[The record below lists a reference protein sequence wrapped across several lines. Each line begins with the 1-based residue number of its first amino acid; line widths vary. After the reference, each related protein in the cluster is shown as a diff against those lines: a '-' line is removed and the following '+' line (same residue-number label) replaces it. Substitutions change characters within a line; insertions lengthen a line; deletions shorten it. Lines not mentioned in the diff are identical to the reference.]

1 MAGCVDS
8 RLRMLRMVV
17 FFVSVVIASLIYIL
31 TLLDYDANLGPYSDD
46 DTVRGKPHFGPT

>member
-1 MAGCVDS
+1 
-8 RLRMLRMVV
+8 MLRMVV